1 MRRLNLGQR
10 ASRGTR
16 GVTYV
21 RIAWGTKI
29 FCTLFV
35 LNALIL
41 RARHRESTHCEKCTR
56 SSYDMASDIQ
66 HASHVVSVGIF
77 LQLAQSVNDGVL
89 KSCFD
94 NLVKVQSDSVQL
106 TLYLSLTP
114 TVANAP
120 EVAYFTERF
129 LRNEERI
136 RVLHV
141 KDEGYDIGAFLK
153 QLQRFRHELHV
164 HQYILKI
171 HSKSDRIWLE
181 RAVESLCGSEHQVK
195 SILKAF
201 ETQSTLDIISPM
213 GTTFSSTTSKDAVFP
228 HLKRKYFD
236 KVDLAT
242 AFDDKTLHTM
252 ERLCAQLGL
261 EACPYFEKYL
271 ASITA
276 GTMFWARN
284 SRLYTEHLPR
294 LFESIK
300 NELSQ
305 NYSDNNRIEH
315 ALERLIPTLSRLNGR
330 MIGDIQPAPKP
341 VALYFPQYHSFS
353 ENDRFWG
360 EGFTEWTL
368 LNKTT
373 FFGVHKPLDFESG
386 GLGYYNL
393 LDKKV
398 RARQASI
405 ARSHGVYGFCYYHY
419 WFSGEG
425 APHNHKVMYQVL
437 ETMLED
443 QEPNLP
449 FMLAWANEPW
459 TKTWTG
465 MTKSKRALLIDQKYG
480 EEDEWREH
488 FVYLLHFFQ
497 HPNYIRN
504 NGKPVFAIYRTGHVK
519 QKLRPMITL
528 WKRMAVDS
536 GLPGLHIVDSI
547 NHFYTSM
554 IDEGF
559 DVRGVVDASYHFM
572 LGEPASMR
580 NLPSMSGFDNIQY
593 WGSTVRFD
601 RRPRS
606 GDYNFPILR
615 TPHEFGSAYSAMIA
629 RLSTMPGREID
640 VGFNFICA
648 WNEWN
653 EQAVLEPDEWWGFQ
667 RLQEILK
674 VVNNVPVRAVF

>member
-1 MRRLNLGQR
+1 MGRLKLRKQ
-10 ASRGTR
+10 SSDGTM
-16 GVTYV
+16 GVTFV
-21 RIAWGTKI
+21 KIIQGTKI

-35 LNALIL
+35 LNTLFSRML
-41 RARHRESTHCEKCTR
+41 RRESTQCEGYTP
-56 SSYDMASDIQ
+56 SSFNVASDFQ
-66 HASHVVSVGIF
+66 HESRGVSIGFF
-77 LQLAQSVNDGVL
+77 LQLAQWVNDDLL

-94 NLVKVQSDSVQL
+94 NVMKVRSDSVQL
-106 TLYLSLTP
+106 KLYLSLTS

-120 EVAYFTERF
+120 EVAYFTEYF
-129 LRNEERI
+129 LHNKKNI
-136 RVLHV
+136 HVLYV

-153 QLQRFRHELHV
+153 QLHHFRRELQV

-171 HSKSDRIWLE
+171 HSKSDPIWLE

-201 ETQSTLDIISPM
+201 EKQTTLDIISPM
-213 GTTFSSTTSKDAVFP
+213 GSTFSSSTIRDTVFP

-236 KVDLAT
+236 EVDLAT
-242 AFDDKTLHTM
+242 AFDNKTIHTM
-252 ERLCAQLGL
+252 ERLCTQLGL

-294 LFESIK
+294 LFESIR

-305 NYSDNNRIEH
+305 DYSDNNRIEH

-373 FFGVHKPLDFESG
+373 FFGVNKPLNFESG

-393 LDKKV
+393 LDVKV

-425 APHNHKVMYQVL
+425 APHDNKVMYKVL
-437 ETMLED
+437 ETMLQD
-443 QEPNLP
+443 GEPNLP

-465 MTKSKRALLIDQKYG
+465 TTKSKHALLIDQKYG
-480 EEDEWREH
+480 GQDEWRKH
-488 FVYLLHFFQ
+488 FTYLLRFFQ

-504 NGKPVFAIYRTGHVK
+504 KGKPVFAIYRTGHVK
-519 QKLRPMITL
+519 EKLRPMITL

-547 NHFYTSM
+547 NHFYTSG
-554 IDEGF
+554 IDKGF
-559 DVRGVVDASYHFM
+559 DVSGVVDASYHFM

-580 NLPSMSGFDNIQY
+580 NLPSMSGFDKIQY
-593 WGSTVRFD
+593 WGSTVGFD

-615 TPHEFGSAYSAMIA
+615 TPHEFGSAYSAMIS

-653 EQAVLEPDEWWGFQ
+653 EQAVLEPDERWGFQ
-667 RLQEILK
+667 RLQNILN
-674 VVNNVPVRAVF
+674 VVNNVPVRAIF